1 MVAHALNLSIF
12 GGRNRKI
19 SAFKASLVYL
29 KRSGMVRTTQRRCLK
44 QTKLSRGVIPKSG
57 LTLRPASLKG
67 KRKEGLVHLGWG
79 EGSKTP
85 GQEGRS
91 QSPRVHTSSV
101 T

>member
-19 SAFKASLVYL
+19 SAFEASLVYL
-29 KRSGMVRTTQRRCLK
+29 KRSGTVRTMQRPCLK
-44 QTKLSRGVIPKSG
+44 QTKLSSGVIPKSG

-67 KRKEGLVHLGWG
+67 KHKEGLVHLGLG
-79 EGSKTP
+79 KSKMS

-91 QSPRVHTSSV
+91 QSPRVHTSTV

>member
-1 MVAHALNLSIF
+1 MVAHALNLSNF

-19 SAFKASLVYL
+19 SAFEASLVYL
-29 KRSGMVRTTQRRCLK
+29 KRSGTVRTTQRPCLK
-44 QTKLSRGVIPKSG
+44 QTKLSRGVIPKSD

-67 KRKEGLVHLGWG
+67 KRTEQLVHL
-79 EGSKTP
+79 ERRESKTP